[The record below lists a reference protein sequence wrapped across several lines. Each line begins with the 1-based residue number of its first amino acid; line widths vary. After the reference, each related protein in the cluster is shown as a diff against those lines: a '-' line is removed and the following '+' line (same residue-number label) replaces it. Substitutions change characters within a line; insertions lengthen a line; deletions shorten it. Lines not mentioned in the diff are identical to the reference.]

1 MKGHI
6 VPCRV
11 EGVQLE
17 QVIGF
22 GPQMN
27 IED

>member
-6 VPCRV
+6 VPCLGERV
-11 EGVQLE
+11 HLE